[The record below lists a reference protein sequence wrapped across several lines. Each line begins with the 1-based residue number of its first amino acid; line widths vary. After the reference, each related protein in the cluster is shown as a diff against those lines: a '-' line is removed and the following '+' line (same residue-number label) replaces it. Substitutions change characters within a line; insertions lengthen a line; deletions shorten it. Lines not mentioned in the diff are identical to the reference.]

1 MGMDPECA
9 CAALAGVRRN
19 GSTTRVQAS
28 GPGEMRNRAAGRADV
43 REGMRAALARER
55 AAHAASALA

>member
-1 MGMDPECA
+1 M
-9 CAALAGVRRN
+9 
-19 GSTTRVQAS
+19 STTRVQTS
-28 GPGEMRNRAAGRADV
+28 GGPGEMRNHAAGRTDV